1 MSKTL
6 IFDLPTRLFHWS
18 FAGFFAISYIITN
31 VADDESSVFPYHAL
45 SGICLVSILILRL
58 IWGIVGTKYAKFSSY
73 KLNPADLMAYLKAI
87 ITGQSKRSLGRNP
100 ASSWA
105 AITMMLMALG
115 LGLTGYLMASGS
127 GSRNIKE
134 IHELLA
140 NGFFI
145 VVLLH
150 IAGVVLHT
158 LRHKDPI
165 AVSMITGRKER
176 TETDTQGITNPKEG
190 IGVAFIFMLLM
201 LMAFLGLTYN
211 SQHHSLNIFGTQLQ
225 LGEIDDEKGFEN
237 KENEEDDDD

>member
-1 MSKTL
+1 MSKPL
-6 IFDLPTRLFHWS
+6 IFDVPTRLFHWS
-18 FAGFFAISYIITN
+18 FAGFFVISYIIAN
-31 VADDESSVFPYHAL
+31 IADDESPLFPYHAL
-45 SGICLVSILILRL
+45 SGICLVFIVLLRI
-58 IWGIVGTKYAKFSSY
+58 IWGCWGTQYARFSSY
-73 KLNPADLMAYLKAI
+73 QLNPVSLITYLKAI
-87 ITGQSKRSLGRNP
+87 LTDQGKRSLGRNP

-127 GSRNIKE
+127 GSRDIKE

-150 IAGVVLHT
+150 IAGVALHT

-165 AVSMITGRKER
+165 AVSMITGRKEA
-176 TETDTQGITNPKEG
+176 TETETQGIANPKEG
-190 IGVAFIFMLLM
+190 VGVAFIFMLLM

-211 SQHHSLNIFGTQLQ
+211 TQHHSLNLFGIQLQ
-225 LGEIDDEKGFEN
+225 LGEIDDEKGMEA
-237 KENEEDDDD
+237 KENEEEDDD

>member
-31 VADDESSVFPYHAL
+31 IANDESSLFPYHAL
-45 SGICLVSILILRL
+45 SGICLVFILILRI
-58 IWGIVGTKYAKFSSY
+58 IWGIWGTKYAKFSSY
-73 KLNPADLMAYLKAI
+73 KLNPVSLIAYLKSI
-87 ITGQSKRSLGRNP
+87 MSGQGKRSLGRNP

-105 AITMMLMALG
+105 AITMMAMALG

-127 GSRNIKE
+127 GSRDIKE

-140 NGFFI
+140 NGFLI

-150 IAGVVLHT
+150 IAGIALHT

-165 AVSMITGRKER
+165 ALSMITGRKER
-176 TETDTQGITNPKEG
+176 TETETQGISSPKEG
-190 IGVAFIFMLLM
+190 AGVAFIFMLLM
-201 LMAFLGLTYN
+201 VIAFLGLTYN
-211 SQHHSLNIFGTQLQ
+211 TQHHSINIFGTQLQ
-225 LGEIDDEKGFEN
+225 LGEIDDEKGVEN